1 MSNKIGIVVA
11 VVTLLLSMAANVG
24 MDSYR
29 DGTVDTEIQT
39 IKLELESRKQYLTVL
54 RDLSSRVTTLET
66 NEITRD
72 SVINKILEKQEAME
86 DRLVETE
93 ITAAET
99 MTVLTAA
106 TEAITKQT
114 EATTKL
120 TEQVIR
126 LEEKIKK

>member
-11 VVTLLLSMAANVG
+11 VMTLLLSMAANVG

-39 IKLELESRKQYLTVL
+39 IKLELESRKQYLAVL

>member
-11 VVTLLLSMAANVG
+11 VMTLLLSMAANVG

-39 IKLELESRKQYLTVL
+39 IKLELESRKQYLAVL
-54 RDLSSRVTTLET
+54 RDRVTTLET

>member
-39 IKLELESRKQYLTVL
+39 IKLVLESRKQYLTVL
-54 RDLSSRVTTLET
+54 RDLTSRVTTLET

-126 LEEKIKK
+126 